1 MDADYF
7 YSSYHHS
14 HPILPE
20 RLRALGWDGSE
31 RVSQK
36 TPVTTEESDVAT
48 KASGLEL

>member
-31 RVSQK
+31 KVPEK
-36 TPVTTEESDVAT
+36 AVEEKEDGKAT